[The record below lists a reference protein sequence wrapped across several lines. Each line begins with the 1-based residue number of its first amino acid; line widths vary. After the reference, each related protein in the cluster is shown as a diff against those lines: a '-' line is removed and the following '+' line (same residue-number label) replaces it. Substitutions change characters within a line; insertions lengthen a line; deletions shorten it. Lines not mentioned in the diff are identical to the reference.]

1 MTKFF
6 KKKSLVLA
14 LAATLLISGIGGLF
28 AANGQP
34 TFTDVPETHWAYS
47 YVERAA
53 ENGWV
58 NGVGNGKFA
67 PNNTL
72 TFSQFYTMVV
82 PVFASDELAAYQAP
96 SGSPWWQSYTWVG
109 ANELQAHSIYLDL
122 HSIYNDN
129 GVNIWTDEDVQD
141 AVEKYAEQPISRS
154 DAIAIMWRVLE
165 KNGLDEQVTGVE
177 EAKEKVE
184 AVNGILPLLDD
195 TSVPICYAAGLIA
208 GNERG
213 EMNLD
218 STLTRAEGCTMLCSL
233 VDYVTE
239 HGGDVADKPVN
250 PSKPTDPS
258 DEPTTPSGEL
268 GQKLPSGATAAAGVL
283 SSIGKDD
290 AYPTYGNSDV
300 VSNNGYFTGATDVDI
315 GNASLQYEFL
325 DLVNEVRVAEGHEP
339 LAWVGSDASEE
350 HTLQRCTELVS
361 DFSHYRPGGAFSG
374 ETISHSTGNYTVQM
388 IFDDWMASPGHKQT
402 LMSDTYSYMTAAKA
416 SSGRDGYWIICVWT
430 EWDIKGAEQ
439 FSSSNYDYS
448 EFIDG

>member
-34 TFTDVPETHWAYS
+34 TFSDVPETHWAYS

-67 PNNTL
+67 PNDTL

-184 AVNGILPLLDD
+184 AVNGTLPLLDD

-250 PSKPTDPS
+250 PSEPTDPS
-258 DEPTTPSGEL
+258 DEPKPSDEL

-290 AYPTYGNSDV
+290 AYPTYGNSEI
-300 VSNNGYFTGATDVDI
+300 VSNNGYFTGATSVDI
-315 GNASLQYEFL
+315 GNARLVYELL
-325 DLVNEVRVAEGHEP
+325 DMVNEVRVAEGHEP
-339 LAWVGSDASEE
+339 LTWIQTDSAEE
-350 HTLQRCTELVS
+350 HTLQRCWELVTNY
-361 DFSHYRPGGAFSG
+361 SHERPEGKFAG
-374 ETISHSTGNYTVQM
+374 EDIAYGQRTAAQVFNE
-388 IFDDWMASPGHKQT
+388 WMESPAHKDT
-402 LMSDTYSYMTAAKA
+402 LMSDTIEYISAAQANGNGKN
-416 SSGRDGYWIICVWT
+416 YWIICVWD
-430 EWDIKGAEQ
+430 EWGIKDADKWAEN
-439 FSSSNYDYS
+439 NYDMS
-448 EFIDG
+448 SVIDG

>member
-14 LAATLLISGIGGLF
+14 LAATLLVSGIGGLF

-34 TFTDVPETHWAYS
+34 TFSDVPETHWAYS

-67 PNNTL
+67 PNDTL

-96 SGSPWWQSYTWVG
+96 SGSPWWQPYTWVG

-184 AVNGILPLLDD
+184 AVNGTLPLLDD

-213 EMNLD
+213 EMNL
-218 STLTRAEGCTMLCSL
+218 SSSLTRAEGCVMLCNL
-233 VDYVTE
+233 VDYVTK
-239 HGGDVADKPVN
+239 HGGEVSTKPVN
-250 PSKPTDPS
+250 PGETTDPG
-258 DEPTTPSGEL
+258 DEPTNPSGEL
-268 GQKLPSGATAAAGVL
+268 GQKLPSGATAAAGVK

-300 VSNNGYFTGATDVDI
+300 VSNNGYFTGAANVEI

-325 DLVNEVRVAEGHEP
+325 DMVNEARVAEGHEP
-339 LAWVGSDASEE
+339 LTWVGSDASEE

-361 DFSHYRPGGAFSG
+361 DFGHERPKGKFTN
-374 ETISHSTGNYTVQM
+374 ETIYDTANNRTVEAVFDGWMNSPVHKEILMGDSYKYLSAARATGN
-388 IFDDWMASPGHKQT
+388 
-402 LMSDTYSYMTAAKA
+402 
-416 SSGRDGYWIICVWT
+416 GRCYWIICVWD
-430 EWDIKGAEQ
+430 EWGVKNVEQ
-439 FSSSNYDYS
+439 FSSNNYDKSYI
-448 EFIDG
+448 FG

>member
-14 LAATLLISGIGGLF
+14 LAATLLVSGIGGLF

-67 PNNTL
+67 PNDTL

-141 AVEKYAEQPISRS
+141 AVEKYAELPISRS

-250 PSKPTDPS
+250 PSEPTDPS
-258 DEPTTPSGEL
+258 DEPTKPSDEL
-268 GQKLPSGATAAAGVL
+268 GQKLPSGATAAAGVK

-300 VSNNGYFTGATDVDI
+300 VSNNGYFTGATNVDI

-325 DLVNEVRVAEGHEP
+325 DMVNEARVAEGHEP
-339 LAWVGSDASEE
+339 LTWVGSDASEE
-350 HTLQRCTELVS
+350 HTLQRCLELVS
-361 DFSHYRPGGAFSG
+361 NFSHERPAGKFAN
-374 ETISHSTGNYTVQM
+374 ETIYDTASNRTVETIFNGWMNSPAHKKILMGDSYKYLSAARADGN
-388 IFDDWMASPGHKQT
+388 
-402 LMSDTYSYMTAAKA
+402 
-416 SSGRDGYWIICVWT
+416 GRSYWIICVWS
-430 EWDIKGAEQ
+430 DNSIKLVEQ
-439 FSSSNYDYS
+439 WAYNNYDYNS
-448 EFIDG
+448 MIG

>member
-1 MTKFF
+1 MKTLNN
-6 KKKSLVLA
+6 KKRISM
-14 LAATLLISGIGGLF
+14 LLIAAMLISIVAGIF
-28 AANGQP
+28 ASNGKS
-34 TFTDVPETHWAYS
+34 TFSDVPSSHWSYS

-67 PNNTL
+67 PNDTL

-82 PVFASDELAAYQAP
+82 PVFASDELAAYQTP
-96 SGSPWWQSYTWVG
+96 SGSPWWQPYTWVG
-109 ANELQAHSIYLDL
+109 ANELQAHSIYMDL
-122 HSIYNDN
+122 HSIYNEN
-129 GVNIWTDEDVQD
+129 GVNMWTDEDVQD
-141 AVEKYAEQPISRS
+141 AVEKYAAQPISRS

-165 KNGLDEQVTGVE
+165 KKGLDKQVTGVE

-184 AVNGILPLLDD
+184 AVNGTLPLLDD

-233 VDYVTE
+233 VDYVTK
-239 HGGDVADKPVN
+239 HGVEVSTKPVN
-250 PSKPTDPS
+250 PGETTDPG

-268 GQKLPSGATAAAGVL
+268 GQKLPSGTTAAAGVL

-300 VSNNGYFTGATDVDI
+300 VSNNGYFTGATNVDI

-325 DLVNEVRVAEGHEP
+325 DMVNEARVAEGHEP
-339 LAWVGSDASEE
+339 LAWVTSDAAEE
-350 HTLQRCTELVS
+350 HTLQRCTELVR
-361 DFSHYRPGGAFSG
+361 DFSHERPEGKFAGEVIAKGQFSA
-374 ETISHSTGNYTVQM
+374 QKA
-388 IFDDWMASPGHKQT
+388 FDDWMNSSGHKQT
-402 LMSDTYSYMTAAKA
+402 LMSDTDKYLSAAKA
-416 SSGRDGYWIICVWT
+416 GSCWIICVWNDDFT
-430 EWDIKGAEQ
+430 RVEQ
-439 FSSSNYDYS
+439 YSVDNYDYS
-448 EFIDG
+448 AYLD

>member
-1 MTKFF
+1 M
-6 KKKSLVLA
+6 KKRVLSAGLVLCLILGLSLPVGA
-14 LAATLLISGIGGLF
+14 VSNSTL
-28 AANGQP
+28 
-34 TFTDVPETHWAYS
+34 TFSDVPTNHWAYS

-67 PNNTL
+67 PNDTL

-82 PVFASDELAAYQAP
+82 PVFASDELAAYQTP
-96 SGSPWWQSYTWVG
+96 SGSPWWQPYTWVG

-184 AVNGILPLLDD
+184 AVNGTLPLLDD

-213 EMNLD
+213 EMNL
-218 STLTRAEGCTMLCSL
+218 SSSLTRAEGCVMLCNL

-239 HGGDVADKPVN
+239 HGGDVATKPVN
-250 PSKPTDPS
+250 P
-258 DEPTTPSGEL
+258 
-268 GQKLPSGATAAAGVL
+268 
-283 SSIGKDD
+283 
-290 AYPTYGNSDV
+290 
-300 VSNNGYFTGATDVDI
+300 
-315 GNASLQYEFL
+315 
-325 DLVNEVRVAEGHEP
+325 
-339 LAWVGSDASEE
+339 
-350 HTLQRCTELVS
+350 
-361 DFSHYRPGGAFSG
+361 G
-374 ETISHSTGNYTVQM
+374 ET
-388 IFDDWMASPGHKQT
+388 
-402 LMSDTYSYMTAAKA
+402 
-416 SSGRDGYWIICVWT
+416 SGR
-430 EWDIKGAEQ
+430 
-439 FSSSNYDYS
+439 
-448 EFIDG
+448 